1 MEPPLVPP
9 RWFGPVDDPEDT
21 ATKILLAAAELFEHR
36 SPTQVSLRAIAARAG
51 VNYGLVH
58 HYFKTKEAILA
69 KLLRLASATGA
80 ARLAGS
86 QTSDEALDQLVDVD
100 LRSNYARMLA
110 WAMLDETD
118 PEQLVTA
125 SPAMAHLTA
134 IVRGHLAERH
144 DGTTD
149 PKIVTAVAVS
159 AVLGWQVFRPFV
171 TAAAELDDRADHQV
185 VADVVAGIRSAV
197 RALVEVEAAGRRPS
211 GPQVT

>member
-1 MEPPLVPP
+1 MLMESPLVPP

-21 ATKILLAAAELFEHR
+21 ATKILLAAAELFEQR

-58 HYFKTKEAILA
+58 HYFKTKEAMLA
-69 KLLRLASATGA
+69 NLLRLASATGA

-86 QTSDEALDQLVDVD
+86 QTIDEALDQLVDVD
-100 LRSNYARMLA
+100 MRSNYARMLA

-125 SPAMAHLTA
+125 SPAMAHFTA
-134 IVRGHLAERH
+134 IIEGHLAVRH
-144 DGTTD
+144 DATTD

-171 TAAAELDDRADHQV
+171 TAAAELDERDADHV
-185 VADVVAGIRSAV
+185 VAEVVAGIRSAV
-197 RALVEVEAAGRRPS
+197 RAMVEAEAPE
-211 GPQVT
+211 Q

>member
-1 MEPPLVPP
+1 VEPPPVPP

-21 ATKILLAAAELFEHR
+21 ATKILLAAAELFEQH

-69 KLLRLASATGA
+69 NLLRRASATGA

-86 QTSDEALDQLVDVD
+86 QTIDQALDQLVDVD

-125 SPAMAHLTA
+125 SPAMAHFTA
-134 IVRGHLAERH
+134 VIEDSLAEHH
-144 DGTTD
+144 DATTD
-149 PKIVTAVAVS
+149 PKIVTAIAVS
-159 AVLGWQVFRPFV
+159 AVLGWQVFRPFI
-171 TAAAELDDRADHQV
+171 TAAAELDDRDTQQV
-185 VADVVAGIRSAV
+185 VAEVVAGIRSAV
-197 RALVEVEAAGRRPS
+197 RAMVEDGE
-211 GPQVT
+211 Q